1 MENKIQFFDI
11 IFLGLAQN
19 CEKFLPK
26 FFNTI
31 DKLSKNKQIKV
42 FIGENG
48 SSDLTFDVIQKKIVF
63 SDVYQF
69 VDTTFIE
76 KFNDRIK
83 RLALARQSLKDN
95 ILKLN
100 IKSKY
105 VCVIDLDDVINDIFN
120 EKLLNNLINKL
131 ETNRDK
137 YFGVSL
143 SSKPYYYDILNFESE
158 EFPNTNIKK
167 LQNNKSIKSYQNRKK
182 FIYNVQQSLTKDR
195 DFECISGF
203 NGLCIYPY
211 EEYIKSNYIENTID
225 QTPEHLLFNRYLNKT
240 LDKKILITDNFF
252 KMPDEHKPLNN
263 IFQFVFE
270 KFIKYMNIYYNKFFN
285 N

>member
-105 VCVIDLDDVINDIFN
+105 VCVIDLDDVINDIFH
-120 EKLLNNLINKL
+120 EKLLNNLTNKL

-158 EFPNTNIKK
+158 EFPNTNIIKVSNLIK
-167 LQNNKSIKSYQNRKK
+167 IEKNLFIMFNNLLLRMEILNAYQDLMAYAYIHMKN
-182 FIYNVQQSLTKDR
+182 ILNLI
-195 DFECISGF
+195 IS
-203 NGLCIYPY
+203 
-211 EEYIKSNYIENTID
+211 
-225 QTPEHLLFNRYLNKT
+225 KT
-240 LDKKILITDNFF
+240 L
-252 KMPDEHKPLNN
+252 
-263 IFQFVFE
+263 
-270 KFIKYMNIYYNKFFN
+270 
-285 N
+285 